1 MSQTG
6 RVSCGVLILGLL
18 AGAQALWAQGSISVL
33 PKSIVLRAAAGQF
46 SPLNYNLTLSNSGTD
61 ALSWEASPDAPW
73 LKLPVSSG
81 TASPGNTSINVQAN
95 PGSLEAGVH
104 SGSVRFN
111 FPGSTAPVV
120 VIAVRLQLD
129 ALAPVSGPVTI
140 NFLSSPLFSQLIEA
154 RTEAQTTTLADG
166 RVLMTGGAGDSG
178 DLQSAE
184 LYSGGGFGTIIQM
197 SGPRRRHTATLLA
210 SDEVLVAG
218 GIRTGVAQSAV
229 ELFRPSSGNVFQTAS
244 PMIENRYFHA
254 AVRLPDTRV
263 LVAGGYGFSNEVLAS
278 TELYDPASGA
288 WQAGPALNAPRARAV
303 LSLLA
308 DGRVLI
314 TGGVTSDGSPTAT
327 AEIFDPAAGSWRP
340 VASMAA
346 ARRQHTA
353 TALPKGQ
360 LLVAGGWDGRALA
373 STEVYD
379 PATNTWTAGAALS
392 AARYDH
398 YAFLLPA
405 GVVAFVGGWQ
415 GDSTSANAQVEVYHP
430 ASGEPGGSVL
440 IAGSTSARVLQ
451 AAALLPSGQILN
463 AGGLMAAG
471 SPRLFSADLIS
482 IEALQT
488 TVSGSLAAAPAS
500 LSFAAMSGALTQTVT
515 ISNAGTGT
523 LGWTAS
529 VDQPWVS
536 LDPTLGTSPA
546 AISVKV
552 NLAGLAPGAYQ
563 ANVRVVS
570 PDAVNSPLLIP
581 VTLSIRAPAV
591 LTLSAQTIAVDALAG
606 TNPQAQVVQVTN
618 SGAGT
623 LTWTAVCDAKW
634 LTLDPPSGSAPGAA
648 ILNLNTVGMQ
658 YGIYQATV
666 TFASPEAVNGP
677 QSVSVTVRI
686 LRAPQIGLARSFL
699 DIVALPGWDPD
710 PVTVLISN
718 ATGTPVAW
726 SAASSQPWLLVTA
739 YGWAP
744 GSAVIQVSSHD
755 LPPGKYAGE
764 IVFEAPGASNSPRTL
779 YVYLEVREGFEPFL
793 SLFLNPGFYI
803 VEATLDAGAQA
814 GWFGI
819 EASVAKARMDGGFI
833 QGGAIWGSGEDAAT
847 LTFTLPS
854 RMRVSAVMTA
864 AAGAGS
870 DRSAFGFSL
879 RILDS
884 TGKQVGN
891 PAGGSS
897 TAQLTQD
904 LNAGAYT
911 AEIRTLDRSPAGSY
925 QLTLTAASLASA
937 SGAGYLAPNSVAFGA
952 FYIPEAQTVKMRLI
966 GHRDSGPWGAGDMV
980 LTLKDASR
988 RVLRVVDRTG
998 AHLP

>member
-1 MSQTG
+1 MSKTG

-18 AGAQALWAQGSISVL
+18 AGAPALWAQGSISVL
-33 PKSIVLRAAAGQF
+33 PKSITLRAAAGQF

-61 ALSWEASPDAPW
+61 ALSWEAASSAPW

-81 TASPGNTSINVQAN
+81 TANPGNTGISIQAN

-104 SGSVRFN
+104 SGSVGLN
-111 FPGSTAPVV
+111 FPGSTVPVV

-129 ALAPVSGPVTI
+129 ALAPVSGLVTI
-140 NFLSSPLFSQLIEA
+140 NFLSSPLPSQLIEA
-154 RTEAQTTTLADG
+154 RTEAQTTVLDDG
-166 RVLMTGGAGDSG
+166 RVLITGGSGDSG

-184 LYSGGGFGTIIQM
+184 LYSSGGFGTIVQM
-197 SGPRRRHTATLLA
+197 NGPRRRHTATLLA
-210 SDEVLVAG
+210 SGEVLVAG
-218 GIRTGVAQSAV
+218 GIRNGVAHSTV
-229 ELFRPSSGNVFQTAS
+229 ELFRPSDDAFQAAS
-244 PMIENRYFHA
+244 PMLENRYFHA
-254 AVRLPDTRV
+254 AVGLPDKRV
-263 LVAGGYGFSNEVLAS
+263 LVAGGYDFSNQVLAS
-278 TELYDPASGA
+278 TELYDRASGA
-288 WQAGPALNAPRARAV
+288 WQAGPALNTPRARGV

-314 TGGVTSDGSPTAT
+314 TGGVTSDGSRTAS

-340 VASMAA
+340 AASMAA
-346 ARRQHTA
+346 ARQQHTA
-353 TALPKGQ
+353 TVLPKGQ
-360 LLVAGGWDGRALA
+360 VLVAGGWDGRALA

-379 PATNTWTAGAALS
+379 PAADTWTAGAALS

-463 AGGLMAAG
+463 AGGLMAIG
-471 SPRLFSADLIS
+471 SRRLFSADLIS

-488 TVSGSLAAAPAS
+488 TVSGSLAAAPPS
-500 LSFAAMSGALTQTVT
+500 LSFAAPSAALTQTIS

-523 LGWTAS
+523 LTWTAS

-536 LDPTLGTSPA
+536 LDATLGTCPA

-570 PDAVNSPLLIP
+570 TDAVNSPLVIP
-581 VTLSIRAPAV
+581 VTLSIRVPAV
-591 LTLSAQTIAVDALAG
+591 LTLSAQTITIDALAG
-606 TNPQAQVVQVTN
+606 TIPQPQVVQVTN
-618 SGAGT
+618 SGGGT
-623 LTWTAVCDAKW
+623 LTWTAVSDARW
-634 LTLDPPSGSAPGAA
+634 LTLDPSGGSAPGAS
-648 ILNLNTVGMQ
+648 ILNLNMVGMQ
-658 YGIYQATV
+658 YGVYQATV
-666 TFASPEAVNGP
+666 TFTSPEAVNGP
-677 QSVSVTVRI
+677 QTVSVTVRL
-686 LRAPQIGLARSFL
+686 LRAPQIGLLRSSL
-699 DIVALPGWDPD
+699 DIVALPGRDPD
-710 PVTVLISN
+710 PITVAISN
-718 ATGTPVAW
+718 TTGAAVAW
-726 SAASSQPWLLVTA
+726 SATSSQPWLLVTP

-744 GSAVIQVSSHD
+744 GSAVIQVSSRD
-755 LPPGKYAGE
+755 LPPGKYGGE
-764 IVFEAPGASNSPRTL
+764 IVFEAPGASNSPRSL
-779 YVYLEVREGFEPFL
+779 YVYLEVRAGFEPFL

-814 GWFGI
+814 GWFGT
-819 EASVAKARMDGGFI
+819 ETSVAKARMDGGFI
-833 QGGAIWGSGEDAAT
+833 QGGPIWGSGEDAAT

-854 RMRVSAVMTA
+854 RMRVSAVMSA
-864 AAGAGS
+864 AAGAGG

-884 TGKQVGN
+884 SGRQVGN
-891 PAGGSS
+891 PAGGASA
-897 TAQLTQD
+897 AQLTQD
-904 LNAGAYT
+904 LNAGTYT
-911 AEIRTLDRSPAGSY
+911 AEIRTRDGSPAGSY
-925 QLTLTAASLASA
+925 QLTLTAPFLAGA
-937 SGAGYLAPNSVAFGA
+937 TGAGYLAPNSVAFGA
-952 FYIPEAQTVKMRLI
+952 FYIPEAQTVRMRLI

>member
-1 MSQTG
+1 MSKTG
-6 RVSCGVLILGLL
+6 RVSRGILVLGLL

-33 PKSIVLRAAAGQF
+33 PKSITLRTAAGQF
-46 SPLNYNLTLSNSGTD
+46 SPLNYNFTLSNSGTD

-81 TASPGNTSINVQAN
+81 TASSGNTVISVQAN

-104 SGSVRFN
+104 FGSVRLS
-111 FPGSTAPVV
+111 FPGSTVPVV

-140 NFLSSPLFSQLIEA
+140 NFLSSPLLSQLIEA

-166 RVLMTGGAGDSG
+166 RVLITGGSGDSG

-184 LYSGGGFGTIIQM
+184 VYSSGGFGTIVQM
-197 SGPRRRHTATLLA
+197 NGPRRRHTATLLA

-218 GIRTGVAQSAV
+218 GLRTGVAQSAV
-229 ELFRPSSGNVFQTAS
+229 ELFRPSSGDVFQTAS
-244 PMIENRYFHA
+244 PMLENRYFHA
-254 AVRLPDTRV
+254 AVGLPDKRV

-288 WQAGPALNAPRARAV
+288 WQAGPALNTPRARAV

-314 TGGVTSDGSPTAT
+314 TGGVISDGSLTAT

-379 PATNTWTAGAALS
+379 QATDAWTAGPALS

-398 YAFLLPA
+398 CAFLLPA

-415 GDSTSANAQVEVYHP
+415 GDSTSASAQVEVYHP

-463 AGGLMAAG
+463 AGGLMTAG

-488 TVSGSLAAAPAS
+488 TVSGSLAAAPAT
-500 LSFAAMSGALTQTVT
+500 LSFAAFTAAITQTIT

-523 LGWTAS
+523 LSWTAS
-529 VDQPWVS
+529 ADQPWVS
-536 LDPTLGTSPA
+536 LDATLGTSPSA
-546 AISVKV
+546 VSVKV
-552 NLAGLAPGAYQ
+552 NPAGLAPGTYQ
-563 ANVRVVS
+563 ASVRVVS
-570 PDAVNSPLLIP
+570 PEAANSPLVIP
-581 VTLSIRAPAV
+581 VTLAVRAPAV
-591 LTLSAQTIAVDALAG
+591 LTLSAQTITVDALAG
-606 TNPQAQVVQVTN
+606 TIPQPQVVQVTN
-618 SGAGT
+618 SGGGT
-623 LTWTAVCDAKW
+623 LTWTAVSDARW
-634 LTLDPPSGSAPGAA
+634 LTLDPPSGSAPGAS
-648 ILNLNTVGMQ
+648 IFNLNMVGMQ
-658 YGIYQATV
+658 FGVYQATV
-666 TFASPEAVNGP
+666 TFTSPEAINGP
-677 QSVSVTVRI
+677 QTVSVTVRL
-686 LRAPQIGLARSFL
+686 LRAPQLGLVRSSL
-699 DIVALPGWDPD
+699 DIVALPGRDPD
-710 PVTVLISN
+710 PVTVPILN
-718 ATGTPVAW
+718 TTGPPVAW
-726 SAASSQPWLLVTA
+726 NAASSQPWLLVTP

-744 GSAVIQVSSHD
+744 GSAVIQVSSRD
-755 LPPGKYAGE
+755 LPVGKYAGE

-779 YVYLEVREGFEPFL
+779 YVYLEVRAGFEPLL

-803 VEATLDAGAQA
+803 FEAALDAGAQA
-814 GWFGI
+814 GWFGM
-819 EASVAKARMDGGFI
+819 ETSVAKDRMDGGFI
-833 QGGAIWGSGEDAAT
+833 QGGPIWGGGEDAAT

-854 RMRVSAVMTA
+854 RVRVSAVMSA
-864 AAGAGS
+864 AAGAGG
-870 DRSAFGFSL
+870 DLSAFGFAL

-884 TGKQVGN
+884 SGRQVGN
-891 PAGGSS
+891 PATGASA
-897 TAQLTQD
+897 AQLTQD

-911 AEIRTLDRSPAGSY
+911 AEIRTRDGSPAGSY
-925 QLTLTAASLASA
+925 QLTLTVPSLADA
-937 SGAGYLAPNSVAFGA
+937 TGAGYLAPNSVAFLA
-952 FYIPEAQTVKMRLI
+952 FYIPEAQTVRMRLI
-966 GHRDSGPWGAGDMV
+966 GHRDSAPWGAGDMV